1 MTDEAIIDMY
11 FDRDEEAIRAS
22 DIKYGRYCIAVA
34 DNILANL
41 EDAEE
46 CVNDTWLRAWNAI
59 PPERP
64 NVLKLFFAR
73 ITRNLAINRYRASNA
88 KKRGCGEITAVLE
101 ELEGCISDKSTESMF
116 DSAELS
122 RAVNS
127 FLEELEARERAIFL
141 RRYFFAE
148 DTETIAM
155 RYAIKNGNVRTVL
168 SRTRKK
174 LKAYLIKEGFTV

>member
-11 FDRDEEAIRAS
+11 FDRNEEAIRAS
-22 DIKYGRYCIAVA
+22 NVKYGKYCTAVA
-34 DNILANL
+34 DNILNSI

-46 CVNDTWLRAWNAI
+46 CVNDTWMRAWNAI

-64 NVLKLFFAR
+64 SVLKLFFAR

-88 KKRGCGEITAVLE
+88 KKRGCGEIAAVLD
-101 ELEGCISDKSTESMF
+101 ELDGCISAKDTEAMF
-116 DSAELS
+116 DAVELS
-122 RAVNS
+122 RAINT
-127 FLEELEARERAIFL
+127 FLEGLEVRERVVFL

-148 DTETIAM
+148 DTETVAM
-155 RYAIKNGNVRTVL
+155 RYGMKKSNVRTIL

-174 LKAYLIKEGFTV
+174 LKAHLTKEGFTV